1 MHTFIVKTMAGLEPV
16 LSAELTAIGAQG
28 VRELKR
34 AVAFEG
40 DTPMMYRANYELR
53 TALRILKKL
62 TSFTAYNER
71 NLYGGIR
78 EIDWSQFLGPGDTL
92 AIDAVTSGTVFT
104 HSHYVEQLVK
114 DAIVDQ
120 FRDKY
125 NRRPT
130 VNTVAPT
137 LRVNIHIQA
146 TTVIVSLDT

>member
-1 MHTFIVKTMAGLEPV
+1 MSGLEPV
-16 LSAELTAIGAQG
+16 LSAELSAIGAQG

-40 DTPMMYRANYELR
+40 DTHMMYRANYELR

-62 TSFTAYNER
+62 TSFPAFNER

-78 EIDWSQFLGPGDTL
+78 DIDWSQYLGPGDTL

-104 HSHYVEQLVK
+104 HSHYVAQLVK

-137 LRVNIHIQA
+137 LRVSIHIQG
-146 TTVIVSLDT
+146 TTVIV